1 VKILKQRTKWRRLQ
15 GKTSADYVCAH
26 KDASMQA
33 TEQDLAEHV
42 DFTKIEEMN
51 L

>member
-1 VKILKQRTKWRRLQ
+1 MKILERRTRWRSLQ
-15 GKTSADYVCAH
+15 GNTEADYFCAH

-42 DFTKIEEMN
+42 DLTKIEELN